1 MFKYLKIILFFVIS
15 WVQIPLFAQLNN
27 DNAKEDLTALAQKY
41 KTFNSLKINYAFCV
55 EDEGKTSPIERGE
68 LVFKENSY
76 KLTIDNQEIYC
87 DGTNIWSYL
96 KKENEV
102 SIYLYEESDE
112 DLINPAKI
120 LSGWDKNYNAKFI
133 KEEFLDGRKLRVIDL
148 TPIHRKSYYKI
159 RFFVD
164 MAKKE
169 VVKIYVYEKDNSTL
183 QYTIE
188 KFTTNM
194 TLPGN
199 FFTFNPAVHKGIQI
213 NDMR

>member
-1 MFKYLKIILFFVIS
+1 MFKYLKITVFILIS

-27 DNAKEDLTALAQKY
+27 DNAKEDLTVLAQKY

-55 EDEGKTSPIERGE
+55 EEEGKITSIQRGE
-68 LVFKENSY
+68 LIFKGNRY
-76 KLTIDNQEIYC
+76 KLTVDNQEIYC

-102 SIYLYEESDE
+102 SIYLYEEGEE
-112 DLINPAKI
+112 DLINPVKI
-120 LSGWDKNYNAKFI
+120 LSNWDKNYNAKFI
-133 KEEFLDGRKLRVIDL
+133 REEFSDGRKLKIIDL
-148 TPIHRKSYYKI
+148 TPIRRKSYYKI

-169 VVKIYVYEKDNSTL
+169 VVKIYIYEKDNSTL

-194 TLPGN
+194 NLSDS
-199 FFTFNPAVHKGIQI
+199 FFIFNTSAHKGVQV

>member
-1 MFKYLKIILFFVIS
+1 MFKYLKIIMFFIIS
-15 WVQIPLFAQLNN
+15 IAQTPLFAQLNN
-27 DNAKEDLTALAQKY
+27 DNAKEDLTTLAQKY
-41 KTFNSLKINYAFCV
+41 KTFNSLKINYAFCI
-55 EDEGKTSPIERGE
+55 EDEGNTSPIQRGE
-68 LVFKENSY
+68 FVFKGNNY

-120 LSGWDKNYNAKFI
+120 LSDWDKNYNAKFI
-133 KEEFLDGRKLRVIDL
+133 REEFSDGKKLKIIDL
-148 TPIHRKSYYKI
+148 TPVHRKSYYKV

-169 VVKIYVYEKDNSTL
+169 IVKIYVYEKDNTTL
-183 QYTIE
+183 RYTIE

-194 TLPGN
+194 SLPDN
-199 FFTFNPAVHKGIQI
+199 FFIFNSALHKEIQI